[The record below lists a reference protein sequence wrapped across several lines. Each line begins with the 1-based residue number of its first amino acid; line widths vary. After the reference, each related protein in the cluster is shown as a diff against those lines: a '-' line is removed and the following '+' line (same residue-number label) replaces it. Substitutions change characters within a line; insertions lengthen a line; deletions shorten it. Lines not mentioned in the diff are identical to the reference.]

1 MAACDSPV
9 ICSLDSFCGFEDVD
23 YCDFSCSLKK
33 TKCPGSTFDPLDRTS
48 RDNLPLTAV
57 NKVLGSS
64 CSGLTNIPIIT
75 SSSHQDVDAFI
86 DSTIQSNNLQDA
98 FYVLDLAVVVK
109 LFNDWV
115 AALPK
120 VKPYYAVKCNPSPP
134 LLSTLA
140 ALGAGFDCASKSEVE
155 QIISMG
161 VSAQRIIFANPCKML
176 SHIKYASSVGVNLT
190 TYDSEHEVAK
200 VKLHSPNA
208 KLLLRLHA
216 DDRSSKWPLGVKY
229 GALSSEVD
237 HLMMVAAKAKL
248 DLVGVSFHIGS
259 GASDGRAY
267 VDAIAAARAVFDK
280 ALSMGLPAMHI
291 LDIGGG
297 FTVGNNGELKL
308 AEAAKVINA
317 ALHEYFPEEMGV
329 SVIAEPGRY
338 FAEAPTTLAAMIYGK
353 RTRGEVREY
362 WINDGIYG
370 TMNCLIHDYA
380 VLAPRP
386 LARVSQRNNL
396 SCAKLPLHTS
406 TVFGPT
412 CDSLDTILKDHPLP
426 DLVDGDWIVFPNM
439 GAYTH
444 CAGSSFNGFDISAI
458 RTLCVFSLN
467 ARGSPAA
474 HVHSQK
480 SFGADLQSELL
491 DKLSSTCLES
501 TDEDSVNEIP
511 FHFSVIY

>member
-1 MAACDSPV
+1 MAACDSSV
-9 ICSLDSFCGFEDVD
+9 MYSLDAFVGFKDVD
-23 YCDFSCSLKK
+23 YCDFFCLRK
-33 TKCPGSTFDPLDRTS
+33 TKSTRPALEPCDEVSTDIM
-48 RDNLPLTAV
+48 PLTAL
-57 NKVLGSS
+57 NKVLEST
-64 CSGLTNIPIIT
+64 CNGLPKVPIIT
-75 SSSHQDVDAFI
+75 SSSQEDVDAFI
-86 DSTIQSNNLQDA
+86 ESTIRSNNLQDA
-98 FYVLDLAVVVK
+98 FYVLDLAVVVQ
-109 LFNDWV
+109 LFNDWI

-140 ALGAGFDCASKSEVE
+140 ALGAGFDCASKSELE

-176 SHIKYASSVGVNLT
+176 SHIKYASAVGVNLT
-190 TYDSEHEVAK
+190 TYDSENEVAK

-208 KLLLRLHA
+208 KLLLRLRA

-229 GALSSEVD
+229 GALASEVE
-237 HLMMVAAKAKL
+237 HLLMVATNAGV
-248 DLVGVSFHIGS
+248 DVVGVSFHIGS

-267 VDAIAAARAVFDK
+267 LDAIAAARGVFDK
-280 ALSMGLPAMHI
+280 ALSMGLPAMQI

-317 ALHEYFPEEMGV
+317 ALHEYFPDDMGV

-353 RTRGEVREY
+353 RLREEMREY

-380 VLAPRP
+380 VLCPRP
-386 LARVSQRNNL
+386 LACVSQRNNL
-396 SCAKLPLHTS
+396 SCANLPQHTS

-426 DLVDGDWIVFPNM
+426 DLGEGDWIVFPNM

-444 CAGSSFNGFDISAI
+444 CAGSSFNGFDTSAI
-458 RTLCVFSLN
+458 QTYCVFSLN
-467 ARGSPAA
+467 ARGSPLP
-474 HVHSQK
+474 HLHRQTIV
-480 SFGADLQSELL
+480 GADVQSEFS
-491 DKLSSTCLES
+491 DKLSSTSEES
-501 TDEDSVNEIP
+501 SGEDSMKD
-511 FHFSVIY
+511 FSVIY